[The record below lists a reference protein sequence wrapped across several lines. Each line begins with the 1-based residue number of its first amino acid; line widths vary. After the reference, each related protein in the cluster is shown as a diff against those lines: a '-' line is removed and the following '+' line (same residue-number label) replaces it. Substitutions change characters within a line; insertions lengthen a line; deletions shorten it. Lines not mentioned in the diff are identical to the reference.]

1 MKTTKNRLFMLGAL
15 VAAFA
20 VTGCDEG
27 LFDVKNPGRI
37 LDDDLNTAAGVASLV
52 TGMSSDFS
60 ASYDN
65 LAFTTAILSD
75 EIVGSGSYFSTGRY
89 RRGLFDSE
97 DANGFWAG
105 VQRARWV
112 AEAGLIR
119 MRNID
124 GYQFDGN
131 IQTARAYLF
140 AGLANRWFGE
150 NFCKTVFSAPYDA
163 DNPGPGGEVDTG
175 VEMDREAAFQR
186 AIPLLEAAIQH
197 GGAAGAPEIVN
208 AARGG
213 LAQVYVGLGDATNA
227 LANSSMV
234 PTDFVF
240 AAAYSSNSGREESII
255 WNETHGRHEISA
267 WMTLAGTYG
276 AGDPRT
282 PWTDCSDASANCPSA
297 NGADGQTIHYRQEK
311 YPTRDDDIPLVKG
324 TEMRLI
330 EAEAALHAGD
340 LAAAMAKINEAR
352 AHYGLDA
359 LESDGTIGSI
369 TGGEDGGA
377 HPTSMSGWDIL
388 DRERH
393 LTLWLEGRRLWDMQ
407 RWDHPH
413 LDGGGVVYEATVDRR
428 VTCDILG
435 GPRNIGMPIALDEC
449 QVNENIDTQTR
460 CFSK

>member
-1 MKTTKNRLFMLGAL
+1 MTLNKTRTTMLGAL
-15 VAAFA
+15 LAAFA
-20 VTGCDEG
+20 VTGCDESI
-27 LFDVKNPGRI
+27 FDVKNPGRI
-37 LDDDLNTAAGVASLV
+37 LDDDLNTAAGVRSLV

-112 AEAGLIR
+112 AEAGLLR
-119 MRNID
+119 MQSIE

-131 IQTARAYLF
+131 PETARAYLF

-150 NFCKTVFSAPYDA
+150 NFCMTVFSAPYDEENA
-163 DNPGPGGEVDTG
+163 GPGGEVDTG
-175 VEMDREAAFQR
+175 DAMPREAAFQR
-186 AIPLLEAAIQH
+186 AVPLLQAAIQH
-197 GGAAGAPEIVN
+197 GTSAGLPEIVN
-208 AARGG
+208 AANGG
-213 LAQVYVGLGDATNA
+213 LAQVYVGLNDATNA
-227 LANSSMV
+227 LAHASRV

-240 AAAYSSNSGREESII
+240 AAAYSSNSGRETSQI

-267 WMTLAGTYG
+267 WMTLAGTVG
-276 AGDPRT
+276 EGDPRT
-282 PWTDCSDASANCPSA
+282 PWTDCSADGSGCPSG
-297 NGADGQTIHYRQEK
+297 NGADGPTIHFRQEK

-330 EAEAALHAGD
+330 EAEAALVNGD
-340 LAAAMAKINEAR
+340 LAGAMAKINEAR
-352 AHYGLDA
+352 ANYGLDA
-359 LESDGTIGSI
+359 LESDGTIGEI
-369 TGGEDGGA
+369 TGGEEGGA
-377 HPTSMSGWDIL
+377 NPTSMSGWDIL

-393 LTLWLEGRRLWDMQ
+393 LTLWLEGRRLWDLN

-428 VTCDILG
+428 VTCDIQG
-435 GPRNIGMPIALDEC
+435 GPRYIGMPISLDEC
-449 QVNENIDTQTR
+449 QVNDKVADK

>member
-1 MKTTKNRLFMLGAL
+1 MMNNKMGTSAAPARGRGGIRGLFVCAL
-15 VAAFA
+15 LAAVAASA
-20 VTGCDEG
+20 CDESI
-27 LFDVKNPGRI
+27 FDVKNPGRI
-37 LDDDLNTAAGVASLV
+37 LDDDLNTARGVASLV
-52 TGMSSDFS
+52 TGMSADFS

-65 LAFTTAILSD
+65 QSFTVAILAD

-97 DANGFWAG
+97 DSNGFWAG

-119 MRNID
+119 MRGIE

-131 IQTARAYLF
+131 AETARAYLF

-150 NFCKTVFSAPYDA
+150 NFCQAVFSEPYTQE
-163 DNPGPGGEVDTG
+163 NPGPGGEVDTG
-175 VEMDREAAFQR
+175 DAVERNTAFRR

-197 GGAAGAPEIVN
+197 GGGSATATAAEGA
-208 AARGG
+208 
-213 LAQVYVGLGDATNA
+213 LAQVHLGLGDMPAA
-227 LANSSMV
+227 VSRAGRV

-240 AAAYSSNSGREESII
+240 SAAYSANSARETSQI

-267 WMTLAGTYG
+267 WGTLAGTVG

-282 PWTDCSDASANCPSA
+282 PWTDCSDPGAGCPSG
-297 NGADGQTIHYRQEK
+297 NGADGQTTHYRQDK

-330 EAEAALHAGD
+330 EAEAALVGGD
-340 LAAAMAKINEAR
+340 LDMAMAKINEVR
-352 AHYGLDA
+352 THHGLA
-359 LESDGTIGSI
+359 PVESDGTIGSI
-369 TGGEDGGA
+369 TGGDGGGA
-377 HPTSMSGWDIL
+377 NRTSMSGWDIL

-393 LTLWLEGRRLWDMQ
+393 LTLWLEGRRLWDLH

-413 LDGGGVVYEATVDRR
+413 LDGGGVVYEATVARR
-428 VTCDILG
+428 ASC
-435 GPRNIGMPIALDEC
+435 MPIALDEC
-449 QVNENIDTQTR
+449 QVNEQVSSL
-460 CFSK
+460 CFSM

>member
-1 MKTTKNRLFMLGAL
+1 MKTIKTRRLFLGAL
-15 VAAFA
+15 VAAVA
-20 VTGCDEG
+20 STGCDESI
-27 LFDVKNPGRI
+27 FDVKNPGRI
-37 LDDDLNTAAGVASLV
+37 LDDDLNTAQGVKSLV

-65 LAFTTAILSD
+65 LSFTVAILSD

-119 MRNID
+119 MRNIE

-131 IQTARAYLF
+131 PETARAHLF
-140 AGLANRWFGE
+140 GGLANRWFGE
-150 NFCKTVFSAPYDA
+150 NFCQVIFSQPYDEE
-163 DNPGPGGEVDTG
+163 NPGPAGEVDTG
-175 VEMDREAAFQR
+175 DPQERDAAFRR
-186 AIPLLEAAIQH
+186 AIALLERAIQN
-197 GGAAGAPEIVN
+197 GGGNSDIVN
-208 AARGG
+208 AANGG
-213 LAQVYVGLGDATNA
+213 LAQVYMGLGDFSNA
-227 LANSSMV
+227 VAHSAKV

-240 AAAYSSNSGREESII
+240 AAAYSSNSSRETSQI
-255 WNETHGRHEISA
+255 WNETHGRHEVSA
-267 WMTLAGTYG
+267 WMTLAGTVG

-282 PWTDCSDASANCPSA
+282 PWTDCSAEASGCPSG
-297 NGADGQTIHYRQEK
+297 NGADGQTTHYRQDK

-330 EAEAALHAGD
+330 EAEAALMAGD
-340 LAAAMAKINEAR
+340 LAGAMAKINESR
-352 AHYGLDA
+352 AHHGLDP

-369 TGGEDGGA
+369 TGGDGGGA
-377 HPTSMSGWDIL
+377 NMTSMSGWDIL

-393 LTLWLEGRRLWDMQ
+393 LTLWLEGRRLWDLH

-413 LDGGGVVYEATVDRR
+413 LDGGGVVYEATVARR
-428 VTCDILG
+428 ASC
-435 GPRNIGMPIALDEC
+435 MPISLDEC
-449 QVNENIDTQTR
+449 QVNEKVSSL
-460 CFSK
+460 CFSV